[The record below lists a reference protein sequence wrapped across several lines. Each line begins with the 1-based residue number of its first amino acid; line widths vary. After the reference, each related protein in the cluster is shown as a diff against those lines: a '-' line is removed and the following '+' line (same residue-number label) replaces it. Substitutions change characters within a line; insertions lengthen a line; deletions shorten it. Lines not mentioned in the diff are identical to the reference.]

1 MTRHVSIP
9 VLLLALASSGCGAD
23 PEPCTEGCPDIS
35 GVYAIEHNTPVGECP
50 FTPYL
55 LGPTVQLLQSDNG
68 RRVILN
74 IIDPST
80 QLEVPLTGDVY
91 APGPKAEPEQLG
103 SFQMTARTVRAAT
116 RSSDRTL
123 TLDVKA
129 SGSVTLRENRRML
142 SATLTTTD
150 MASSKSC
157 SVTLSVLGEGS

>member
-1 MTRHVSIP
+1 MTRHLSIP

-23 PEPCTEGCPDIS
+23 QEPCTDGCPDIS

-50 FTPYL
+50 FSPYL

-103 SFQMTARTVRAAT
+103 SFQMNARTVRSAS
-116 RSSDRTL
+116 RSSERTV
-123 TLDVKA
+123 TLDVNA
-129 SGSVTLRENRRML
+129 TGSVFLRDNRRML

-150 MASSKSC
+150 LAASQSC
-157 SVTLSVLGEGS
+157 AVTLSILGEGG